1 MECGALNYTKRLHIL
16 WNSTYIIRGSPMEEK
31 FVAIQLYSLIIL
43 QCDCVCI
50 SRVHEIGYTL
60 ENIVAKTQNL

>member
-1 MECGALNYTKRLHIL
+1 
-16 WNSTYIIRGSPMEEK
+16 MEEK